1 MISAQSYI
9 RTLAARADAAGASES
24 MSDIMTVVGALQ
36 AIDEIDF
43 STAWSI
49 LFGTEGRAHSVMRAP
64 ILRNSSPSPR
74 LPAPWSS
81 VDSHVYAA
89 YCRMPSNTYDGGTNY
104 IVTTGVDSFL
114 VSTGQGIAPW
124 QASQGPFG
132 DPEPPKSPFSSI
144 TGDDGVAYSAHRRC
158 WSTPDNTTVRPR
170 WNLLTSLSPRPGR
183 TTRWLEFELNGTV
196 AVAPIR
202 SSIIAEKYAI
212 PVHAP
217 LTKAENYLTSLA
229 FNQVWLR
236 LLDGST
242 RDRLPVDQVVEA
254 FLAIGVIQE
263 SDDTVSMCRDLE
275 SAITTGK
282 FTSAVPDVLQSAL
295 AGE

>member
-49 LFGTEGRAHSVMRAP
+49 VFGTEGRAHSVMRAP
-64 ILRNSSPSPR
+64 VLRNSSPSPR

-124 QASQGPFG
+124 
-132 DPEPPKSPFSSI
+132 EHPKARSEFPNRESRRLVRLLVTTVSPI
-144 TGDDGVAYSAHRRC
+144 ALTGVAGVH
-158 WSTPDNTTVRPR
+158 
-170 WNLLTSLSPRPGR
+170 L
-183 TTRWLEFELNGTV
+183 TTRLSGHAGT
-196 AVAPIR
+196 
-202 SSIIAEKYAI
+202 
-212 PVHAP
+212 
-217 LTKAENYLTSLA
+217 
-229 FNQVWLR
+229 
-236 LLDGST
+236 
-242 RDRLPVDQVVEA
+242 
-254 FLAIGVIQE
+254 
-263 SDDTVSMCRDLE
+263 C
-275 SAITTGK
+275 
-282 FTSAVPDVLQSAL
+282 
-295 AGE
+295 

>member
-1 MISAQSYI
+1 M
-9 RTLAARADAAGASES
+9 
-24 MSDIMTVVGALQ
+24 
-36 AIDEIDF
+36 
-43 STAWSI
+43 
-49 LFGTEGRAHSVMRAP
+49 
-64 ILRNSSPSPR
+64 
-74 LPAPWSS
+74 
-81 VDSHVYAA
+81 
-89 YCRMPSNTYDGGTNY
+89 
-104 IVTTGVDSFL
+104 
-114 VSTGQGIAPW
+114 
-124 QASQGPFG
+124 
-132 DPEPPKSPFSSI
+132 
-144 TGDDGVAYSAHRRC
+144 
-158 WSTPDNTTVRPR
+158 
-170 WNLLTSLSPRPGR
+170 
-183 TTRWLEFELNGTV
+183 

-202 SSIIAEKYAI
+202 GSIIAEKYAI

-282 FTSAVPDVLQSAL
+282 FTSAVPDVLQPAL